1 MEKFTLHLSKRI
13 VLSLVVILVFSLW
26 SGLVRPAFSQ
36 NSQEQEYKTEEAM
49 INEDLYS
56 LISESDLYCSIFVL
70 DKKCPDLKVI
80 GSEREYERDLMSDGD
95 IIYINKGRQDGLEL
109 GQLFLIF
116 EVGPN
121 VESYGPLAIKRGR
134 ARIVALEEER
144 SSAKIEKSCGGVM
157 KGNYL
162 VPFEEKE
169 GFIGKDLGYDIPPHE
184 VEGVKGQVI
193 YLQTDFAQIGRN
205 HWAIVDIGE
214 ESGIHM
220 GQQLVLYRE
229 IQKGAPLQIF
239 GSLIVIDAQKKTST
253 IKVLS
258 CKDAVRIGDEVMART
273 K

>member
-1 MEKFTLHLSKRI
+1 MSKLTLHLSKRI
-13 VLSLVVILVFSLW
+13 IFYLAVILVFSLW
-26 SGLVRPAFSQ
+26 NGVVQPAFSQ
-36 NSQEQEYKTEEAM
+36 NTQEQEYKTEEAM

-70 DKKCPDLKVI
+70 DEEYPDLKII

-95 IIYINKGRQDGLEL
+95 IIYINKGRQDGLET

-121 VESYGPLAIKRGR
+121 VKSYGHLAIKRGR
-134 ARIVALEEER
+134 ARVIDLEEER
-144 SSAKIEKSCGGVM
+144 ASAMIEKSCGGVM

-169 GFIGKDLGYDIPPHE
+169 GFIGKDLGYDIPAHKG
-184 VEGVKGQVI
+184 EGLKGQVI
-193 YLQTDFAQIGRN
+193 YLQTDFAQIARN
-205 HWAIVDIGE
+205 HWAIIDIGE
-214 ESGIHM
+214 EDDIHL

-239 GSLIVIDAQKKTST
+239 GSLIVIDVQKKTST
-253 IKVLS
+253 IKVLT
-258 CKDAVRIGDEVMART
+258 CKDAVRIGDEVLART